1 MFTTTVWFGTAHSA
15 DWTQAA
21 LSIID
26 LHGAVQYYLS
36 LSCLL
41 TLHDVLHGTYR
52 VKDVLSEQGIV
63 ATRVDKQR
71 GWDIA
76 IVQVN
81 SEQTR
86 VGGSMGGCAGWGHW
100 VGAGRI
106 GLVKQKGA
114 SGGGR

>member
-1 MFTTTVWFGTAHSA
+1 MLIVA
-15 DWTQAA
+15 
-21 LSIID
+21 
-26 LHGAVQYYLS
+26 
-36 LSCLL
+36 CLL
-41 TLHDVLHGTYR
+41 TSIDVLHGTYR

-86 VGGSMGGCAGWGHW
+86 VGESIGQCIGW
-100 VGAGRI
+100 VR
-106 GLVKQKGA
+106 
-114 SGGGR
+114 

>member
-1 MFTTTVWFGTAHSA
+1 MVRVWHMRHNSAQTLLVLRTCFKPVCTARVWAGTAH
-15 DWTQAA
+15 AA
-21 LSIID
+21 YGNHAL
-26 LHGAVQYYLS
+26 LPRTVQPCVLIVA
-36 LSCLL
+36 CLL
-41 TLHDVLHGTYR
+41 TSIDVLHGTYR

-86 VGGSMGGCAGWGHW
+86 VGGSM
-100 VGAGRI
+100 
-106 GLVKQKGA
+106 
-114 SGGGR
+114 S